1 MPGADNGAPEA
12 VASDQL
18 NRSRSCA
25 SAASAALHVLIVDN
39 ETRFVEMLRGLL
51 EIDGHRVLS
60 ACDPAAALA
69 LAEKE
74 KLDVAIVDLSMP
86 MMNGWKLAEEL
97 RRLQSD
103 LGIILCTG
111 WGREIADASLQ
122 RSRVDI
128 VLEKPF
134 RLRDLR
140 EALQAVYQ
148 IVECRNANTDCV

>member
-1 MPGADNGAPEA
+1 MPGADNGVPDA
-12 VASDQL
+12 VSNGQL
-18 NRSRSCA
+18 NSSDSCPA
-25 SAASAALHVLIVDN
+25 AASAALHVLVVDN
-39 ETRFVEMLRGLL
+39 ETRFVDMLRGLL
-51 EIDGHRVLS
+51 EIDGHRVVS
-60 ACDPAAALA
+60 ACDPAAALG

-74 KLDVAIVDLSMP
+74 RLDVAIVDLSMP
-86 MMNGWKLAEEL
+86 TMNGWKLAEEL
-97 RRLQSD
+97 RRRQSD

-140 EALQAVYQ
+140 EALQAVHQ
-148 IVECRNANTDCV
+148 MVECRNEDKNCV